1 MSNPVK
7 MFLQQFFNDQW
18 SNLRKESQSYSK
30 ELWSKPKSMI
40 LKIIEI
46 IVKWMYI
53 ECVILDNKVN
63 LVKLI
68 RFDLVSTFLN
78 TFIVLKLRWFILS
91 IEIRTITYP
100 FVELH
105 QITAAMAQL
114 VDLDACIRVRFL
126 VAKDLTRYITW

>member
-1 MSNPVK
+1 MI
-7 MFLQQFFNDQW
+7 NDQIYEKKV
-18 SNLRKESQSYSK
+18 NLIQRIFDQNRK
-30 ELWSKPKSMI
+30 PMI

-63 LVKLI
+63 W
-68 RFDLVSTFLN
+68 FDLVSTFLN

-114 VDLDACIRVRFL
+114 VDACIRVRFL
-126 VAKDLTRYITW
+126 VAKDITRYITW